1 MTVGRTLVIKKTIV
15 CFLNQARP
23 ISASR
28 PQAIRPRTPR
38 ADNRLP
44 VVLEAAA
51 RLFAQRGYAATSMRD
66 IAQAASMLPGS
77 LYYHFAAKE
86 DLLAAVYESGV
97 HDIVAAV
104 REAVARRAEPWDR
117 LEAACVAHLET
128 VLRRSD
134 TAQVLIRV
142 LPEQV
147 PAAAA
152 RLRQLR
158 VEYEDVFRE
167 LVAALPLA
175 AGADRRTFRLML
187 LGALNWT
194 RFWYREDGADSPRAI
209 ARQMLRLLR
218 ERSDAARPM
227 EKRNG

>member
-1 MTVGRTLVIKKTIV
+1 M
-15 CFLNQARP
+15 P
-23 ISASR
+23 IRHLRA
-28 PQAIRPRTPR
+28 PRAPR

-44 VVLEAAA
+44 VVLAAAA

-86 DLLAAVYESGV
+86 DLLVAVYEAGV
-97 HDIVAAV
+97 REIVAAV
-104 REAVARRAEPWDR
+104 RAAAAREREPWAR

-128 VLRRSD
+128 VLKRAD

-152 RLRQLR
+152 QLKRLRA
-158 VEYEDVFRE
+158 EYEAVFRE
-167 LVAALPLA
+167 LVEALPLA
-175 AGADRRTFRLML
+175 PGGDRRTLRLML

-194 RFWYREDGADSPRAI
+194 RFWYREDGPDSPRSI
-209 ARQMLRLLR
+209 ARRMLRLLR
-218 ERSDAARPM
+218 APQEAGAQTGGPH
-227 EKRNG
+227 G

>member
-1 MTVGRTLVIKKTIV
+1 MNAKALRA
-15 CFLNQARP
+15 QRA
-23 ISASR
+23 
-28 PQAIRPRTPR
+28 PR

-44 VVLEAAA
+44 LVLGAAA

-86 DLLAAVYESGV
+86 DLLVAVYETGV
-97 HDIVAAV
+97 REIVAAV
-104 REAVARRAEPWDR
+104 RAAVARERAPWAR

-128 VLRRSD
+128 VLQRAD
-134 TAQVLIRV
+134 TAQVLVRV

-152 RLRQLR
+152 QLKRLRA
-158 VEYEDVFRE
+158 EYEAVFRE
-167 LVAALPLA
+167 LVDALPLA
-175 AGADRRTFRLML
+175 PGSDRRTLRLML

-194 RFWYREDGADSPRAI
+194 RFWYREDGPDSPRSI
-209 ARQMLRLLR
+209 ARGMLRLLR
-218 ERSDAARPM
+218 ERQGTGKETGEPH
-227 EKRNG
+227 G

>member
-1 MTVGRTLVIKKTIV
+1 MRTQPNPRAPSTP
-15 CFLNQARP
+15 RT
-23 ISASR
+23 
-28 PQAIRPRTPR
+28 PRTPR

-44 VVLEAAA
+44 AVLDAAA
-51 RLFAQRGYAATSMRD
+51 RLFARRGYAPTSMRD

-86 DLLAAVYESGV
+86 DLLAAVYEAGV
-97 HDIVAAV
+97 RELVAAV
-104 REAVARRAEPWDR
+104 RAAVARETEPWAR

-128 VLRRSD
+128 VLKRSD

-152 RLRQLR
+152 HLKRLRA
-158 VEYEDVFRE
+158 EYEAVFRE
-167 LVAALPLA
+167 LVRALPLA
-175 AGADRRTFRLML
+175 EGADRRTLRLML

-194 RFWYREDGADSPRAI
+194 RFWYREDAANSPRTI
-209 ARQMLRLLR
+209 ARGMVKLLR
-218 ERSDAARPM
+218 EQQDPHANQGGRH
-227 EKRNG
+227 G

>member
-1 MTVGRTLVIKKTIV
+1 LDSI
-15 CFLNQARP
+15 L
-23 ISASR
+23 ASR
-28 PQAIRPRTPR
+28 PQSVRSLRSARAPR
-38 ADNRLP
+38 ADNRLSA
-44 VVLEAAA
+44 VLEAAA

-86 DLLAAVYESGV
+86 DLLAAVYEAGV
-97 HDIVAAV
+97 RDIVAA
-104 REAVARRAEPWDR
+104 AQAAAERQTDPWDR

-152 RLRQLR
+152 RLKQLR
-158 VEYEDVFRE
+158 AEYEDLYRA

-175 AGADRRTFRLML
+175 ADVDRRTFRLML

-194 RFWYREDGADSPRAI
+194 RFWYRESGADTPRVI
-209 ARQMLRLLR
+209 ARRMLRMLR
-218 ERSDAARPM
+218 ARSDTARSM
-227 EKRNG
+227 EKRHG

>member
-1 MTVGRTLVIKKTIV
+1 MDSIL
-15 CFLNQARP
+15 
-23 ISASR
+23 ASR
-28 PQAIRPRTPR
+28 PQSVRSLRSARAPR
-38 ADNRLP
+38 ADNRLSA
-44 VVLEAAA
+44 VLEAAA

-86 DLLAAVYESGV
+86 DLLAAVYEAGV
-97 HDIVAAV
+97 RDIVAA
-104 REAVARRAEPWDR
+104 AQAAAERQTDPWDR

-152 RLRQLR
+152 RLKQLR
-158 VEYEDVFRE
+158 AEYEDLYRA

-175 AGADRRTFRLML
+175 ADVDRRTFRLML

-194 RFWYREDGADSPRAI
+194 RFWYRESGADTPRVI
-209 ARQMLRLLR
+209 ARRMLRMLR
-218 ERSDAARPM
+218 ARSDTARSM
-227 EKRNG
+227 EKRHG

>member
-1 MTVGRTLVIKKTIV
+1 MRSLKT
-15 CFLNQARP
+15 
-23 ISASR
+23 
-28 PQAIRPRTPR
+28 PRTPR

-44 VVLEAAA
+44 AVLDAAA
-51 RLFAQRGYAATSMRD
+51 RLFAERGYAATSMRD

-86 DLLAAVYESGV
+86 DLLAAVYEAGV
-97 HDIVAAV
+97 REIVATV
-104 REAVARRAEPWDR
+104 RAAVAREVDPWTR

-128 VLRRSD
+128 VLKPAD

-152 RLRQLR
+152 RLKRLR
-158 VEYEDVFRE
+158 AEYEAVFRE
-167 LVAALPLA
+167 LVDALPLA
-175 AGADRRTFRLML
+175 SRSDRRTLRLML

-194 RFWYREDGADSPRAI
+194 RFWYREGGADSPRRI
-209 ARQMLRLLR
+209 ARAMLRLLR
-218 ERSDAARPM
+218 EPQEMHEETGAPHA
-227 EKRNG
+227 

>member
-1 MTVGRTLVIKKTIV
+1 L
-15 CFLNQARP
+15 FFQQEPDL
-23 ISASR
+23 ASR
-28 PQAIRPRTPR
+28 TASVRSLRGTRAPR
-38 ADNRLP
+38 ADNRLAA
-44 VVLEAAA
+44 VLEAAA

-66 IAQAASMLPGS
+66 IAQAAAMLPGS

-86 DLLAAVYESGV
+86 DLLVAVYEAGV
-97 HDIVAAV
+97 RDIVAAV
-104 REAVARRAEPWDR
+104 RAALAGHSDPWDR

-134 TAQVLIRV
+134 TAQVLVRV

-152 RLRQLR
+152 RLKRLR
-158 VEYEDVFRE
+158 AEYEELYRA

-175 AGADRRTFRLML
+175 PDTDRRTFRLML

-194 RFWYREDGADSPRAI
+194 RFWYHEKGADTPRVI
-209 ARQMLRLLR
+209 ARRMLRLLR
-218 ERSDAARPM
+218 ERSDAARPL
-227 EKRNG
+227 EKRHG

>member
-1 MTVGRTLVIKKTIV
+1 LDSI
-15 CFLNQARP
+15 L
-23 ISASR
+23 ASR
-28 PQAIRPRTPR
+28 PQSVRSLRSARAPR
-38 ADNRLP
+38 ADNRLSA
-44 VVLEAAA
+44 VLEAAA

-86 DLLAAVYESGV
+86 DLLAAVYEAGV
-97 HDIVAAV
+97 RDIVAA
-104 REAVARRAEPWDR
+104 AQAAAERQTDPWDR

-152 RLRQLR
+152 RLKQLR
-158 VEYEDVFRE
+158 AEYEDLYRA

-175 AGADRRTFRLML
+175 ADVDRRTFRLML

-194 RFWYREDGADSPRAI
+194 RFWYRENGADTPRVI
-209 ARQMLRLLR
+209 ARRMLRMLR
-218 ERSDAARPM
+218 ARSDTARSM
-227 EKRNG
+227 EKRHG